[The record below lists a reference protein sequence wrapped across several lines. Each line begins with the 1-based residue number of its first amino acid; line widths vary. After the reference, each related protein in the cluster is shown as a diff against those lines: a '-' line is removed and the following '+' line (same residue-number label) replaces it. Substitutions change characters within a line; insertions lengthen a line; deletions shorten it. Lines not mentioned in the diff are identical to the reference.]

1 MAILN
6 SIKTQNYKNLV
17 GEIKLNKLNIF
28 IGSNGSG
35 KSNLINYIQFLK
47 NCITP
52 IWDPVRGVS
61 SFEDA
66 ISILGGNRILDNTV
80 ASPAYIL
87 FNYSFSNLDSFSKLD
102 RRDNDT
108 VNLSLKLWVD
118 QSLIK
123 SRANLAEEN
132 LSCDRGLEQPF
143 FYYKFHGEEIGKG
156 LISIYDEEQRRTRFE
171 RLENIPINTLG
182 VNIIPSLLENTSFTP
197 KNTTVYEVRRELL
210 ESVADWQFYNANNM
224 DLHQIRTSEPKIGSS
239 DIHLSSSGE
248 NLPLVFENLI
258 QQNIDFED
266 SINEAMK
273 AILPKTRRIRPMRSG
288 QYGITIEW
296 YFEGIKEP
304 FYLRE
309 MSDGTVRM
317 LCWAVILHSPKLP
330 SLLVIDEPELGLH
343 VAWMRILAEWI
354 KKASRNTQIIIAT
367 HSPDLLDNFTDCL
380 ENVLCFSSSDKIH
393 FSTENLSRE
402 HLEEK
407 LAEGWELG
415 DLYRIGDP
423 SIGGWPW

>member
-47 NCITP
+47 NCLTP

-80 ASPAYIL
+80 ASPAYIF
-87 FNYSFSNLDSFSKLD
+87 FNYSFSNLDSFAKLD
-102 RRDNDT
+102 RRENDT

-132 LSCDRGLEQPF
+132 LSCDRGLEPPF

-156 LISIYDEEQRRTRFE
+156 LISIYDEEQRTTRFE
-171 RLENIPINTLG
+171 RLANIPINTLG

-296 YFEGIKEP
+296 HFEGIKEP

-343 VAWMRILAEWI
+343 VAWMRILAGWI

-393 FSTENLSRE
+393 FSTENLSPE
-402 HLEEK
+402 HLEAK

>member
-1 MAILN
+1 MATLN

-17 GEIKLNKLNIF
+17 GEVQLKNLNIL

-47 NCITP
+47 NCMNP
-52 IWDPVRGVS
+52 ILDPVRGVS

-80 ASPAYIL
+80 ASPAYIS
-87 FNYSFSNLDSFSKLD
+87 FNYSFSNLE
-102 RRDNDT
+102 RRHNDT
-108 VNLSLKLWVD
+108 VNLALKLWVD
-118 QSLIK
+118 QSSIK

-132 LSCDRGLEQPF
+132 LFCDRGLDKPF

-156 LISIYDEEQRRTRFE
+156 VISIYDEALTKTRFE
-171 RLENIPINTLG
+171 RLEYIPNNTLG
-182 VNIIPSLLENTSFTP
+182 FNIIPSLLENTSFTP

-210 ESVADWQFYNANNM
+210 ESVANWQFYNANNM

-239 DIHLSSSGE
+239 DIHLSSSGD

-296 YFEGIKEP
+296 YFEGIQEP

-317 LCWAVILHSPKLP
+317 LCWAVILHSPRLP

-354 KKASRNTQIIIAT
+354 KTASRKTQIIIAT
-367 HSPDLLDNFTDCL
+367 HSPDLLDHFTDCL
-380 ENVLCFSSSDKIH
+380 DNVLCFSSQDRTH
-393 FSTENLSRE
+393 FSTQRLSPE
-402 HLEEK
+402 LIQEK